1 MADTTLEAVQALD
14 AQRRKLVDEYVNRA
28 WSMWRSLTPADWW
41 NDAVTE
47 GAAAYVAQQHISFV
61 KAMRGCGITYADIML
76 HLVGIRDRL
85 GEVPEY
91 EVVRDNTDP
100 WKVAARP
107 VDAYR
112 GEAVKSPDI
121 RPEAWDGLDG
131 TVERTVQRWLDRAKS
146 RLENNAATDG
156 YVASNRAAQSRYRAS
171 GVTKYRRVIHPEL
184 SRTGTCGLCV
194 VAATN
199 TFTRGDLM
207 PMHQQCR
214 CTVAPIT
221 AKNDPGL
228 KLNDSDLMRIYRA
241 AGETSGNGYSTHASD
256 LTKLRVQ
263 VVNNSELGPV
273 LLRKDAPVNRNAP
286 EWHLPDMKM
295 TQRQMHRMYQ
305 RASEFDAKYRELI
318 EGDADSLTFRCSE
331 DGRRYTFRK
340 SDHTMQAW
348 SYVRSLLSYSRGFL
362 GLAA

>member
-1 MADTTLEAVQALD
+1 MADDALAAVQALD
-14 AQRRKLVDEYVNRA
+14 AQRRRLVDEYVTRA
-28 WSMWRSLTPADWW
+28 WNMWRSLTPADWW

-47 GAAAYVAQQHISFV
+47 GAAAYVAQQQISFV

-76 HLVGIRDRL
+76 HLVGKTGL
-85 GEVPEY
+85 GEIPDY

-107 VDAYR
+107 VAAYR

-121 RPEAWDGLDG
+121 RPEAWDGLDFFVG
-131 TVERTVQRWLDRAKS
+131 KSVEKWLDRAKGQ
-146 RLENNAATDG
+146 LENNAVTDG
-156 YVASNRAAQSRYRAS
+156 YAASNRAAQRRYRAS
-171 GVTKYRRVIHPEL
+171 GVARYRRVIHPEL
-184 SRTGTCGLCV
+184 SKTGTCGLCV

-199 TFTRGDLM
+199 TFTRDDLM
-207 PMHQQCR
+207 PLHQQCK

-228 KLNDSDLMRIYRA
+228 RLNDSDLMSIYKA
-241 AGETSGNGYSTHASD
+241 AGETVGKDYSTHASD

-263 VVNNSELGPV
+263 VRNHSELGPI
-273 LLRKDAPVNRNAP
+273 LLRKDAPINASAP

-295 TQRQMHRMYQ
+295 TQRQMRRMYQ
-305 RASEFDAKYRELI
+305 RASEFDARYRELI
-318 EGDADSLTFRCSE
+318 EGSADSLTFKCSE

-348 SYVRSLLSYSRGFL
+348 RYVRSLLSYSRGFL